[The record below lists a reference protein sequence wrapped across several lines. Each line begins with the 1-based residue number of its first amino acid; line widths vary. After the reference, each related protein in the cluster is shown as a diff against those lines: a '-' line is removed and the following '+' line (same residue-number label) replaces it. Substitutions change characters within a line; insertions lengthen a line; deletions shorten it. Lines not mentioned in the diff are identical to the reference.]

1 MITINTKSRLVRKK
15 RLCLIILW
23 FMTFGFIAVT
33 CTQVTDFCLKC
44 TIFLEL
50 KQKVVQSVHHKRKC
64 RENHIKT
71 EAMKFAKD
79 VTELIGN
86 TPLVRL
92 NKVKQQLATHILA
105 KLEYYNPG
113 SSVKDRLGFA
123 LIDDAERRGKLQAD
137 SVVIE

>member
-64 RENHIKT
+64 RENHIKNRSHEICKRCDRT
-71 EAMKFAKD
+71 HREHPFGAFEQGK
-79 VTELIGN
+79 
-86 TPLVRL
+86 
-92 NKVKQQLATHILA
+92 ATTCHPYPGEVGIL
-105 KLEYYNPG
+105 
-113 SSVKDRLGFA
+113 
-123 LIDDAERRGKLQAD
+123 
-137 SVVIE
+137 